1 MSGNGRARVMEPFP
15 MIQSVKLSKLRL
27 SEKNVRQTG
36 DHKIERMFAS
46 VVANGILQNL
56 LITPLTKPRGCFAVI
71 GGSRRYRAL
80 MLMAERGLIVAG
92 DYDVPVKVLQGD
104 DAALSEKS
112 TVENFERLDISPAD
126 ECQAFQHFLGESGD
140 IEAVAKRFGVTTR
153 FIEGRLRLAGLVEP
167 IFEALANGTITLDM
181 AKAYASTGSH
191 ERQLAVWEGYGRN
204 SYANADTVRRM
215 IANEALRANEP
226 VALLVGADAYVT
238 AGGRIDRDF
247 FSETGDKWLDTEIAQ
262 RLAATMMETEAK
274 RIGAET
280 GLSWI
285 RPVAAMSS
293 WEAAREVHRVH
304 LPRQP
309 ISEEASARMNEID
322 VRLDAIAGEMNRD
335 DIEDTRWEELETEID
350 ALTAEREIVAACP
363 PILPDELRARLG
375 TFLTLSQE
383 GKMRLDDGYY
393 SETPLRVHAVTQEHQ
408 NEEQDGQ
415 DDDNTAPNGDET
427 AAAPTW
433 RIEEGPVSPD
443 KTASVDPVAA
453 APGGKALSQTLQ
465 DQLSVQR
472 RDVLGAALLANPTL
486 ALDYMLFVMADG
498 RETGG
503 ARSGSSIRAGLPQ
516 DPVARSAMPSSPGA
530 ILLDEA
536 RDGLDAAWCEHDSD
550 LDRFEAFRA
559 LDDGAKLGWMAW
571 LVATSL
577 EAKESYSMK
586 RNPLHARLATH
597 LNLDVAAWW
606 RPTSENFFD
615 RVPKGSLITLLHDVG
630 GPALSSRHAAAKKP
644 EISASCHKLFSGEAI
659 VEADVKQAALAWVP
673 AAMRFDDTA
682 IESDADLPAPDDLL
696 ADDLDLPTDIDLMG
710 EDLLLDADDAGLPL
724 DDGEAMVMNDNS
736 AGGYEAVAAE

>member
-1 MSGNGRARVMEPFP
+1 
-15 MIQSVKLSKLRL
+15 MIQSVKLSKLRP
-27 SEKNVRQTG
+27 SEKNVRKTG
-36 DHKIERMFAS
+36 EDLIERMMAS
-46 VVANGILQNL
+46 VMANGILQNL
-56 LITPLTKPRGCFAVI
+56 LVAPLTKPRGCFAVI

-80 MLMAERGLIVAG
+80 MLAVERGLIVAE
-92 DYDVPVKVLQGD
+92 DYDVPIKVLNGD
-104 DAALSEKS
+104 DAALSEMS
-112 TVENFERLDISPAD
+112 TVENFERLDMSPAD
-126 ECQAFQHFLGESGD
+126 ECRAFQHFLGDSGD

-153 FIEGRLRLAGLVEP
+153 FIEGRLRLAGLAEP
-167 IFEALANGTITLDM
+167 IFDALASGTISLDM

-204 SYANADTVRRM
+204 SYANADTVRRV

-226 VALLVGADAYVT
+226 VALLVGADAYVA

-247 FSETGDKWLDTEIAQ
+247 FSEGGDKWIDTEIAQ
-262 RLAATMMETEAK
+262 RLAAATMEAEAK

-280 GLSWI
+280 GLAWI
-285 RPVAAMSS
+285 RPIAAMSS

-309 ISEEASARMNEID
+309 MSDEARARMNEID
-322 VRLDAIAGEMNRD
+322 LRIDTIAGEMNG
-335 DIEDTRWEELETEID
+335 EDVEETRWEGLETEIK

-363 PILPDELRARLG
+363 RILPDELRTRLG
-375 TFLTLSQE
+375 TFLTLSQD

-393 SETPLRVHAVTQEHQ
+393 SETPLRVHAVTQEAQ
-408 NEEQDGQ
+408 NGEQDGQ
-415 DDDNTAPNGDET
+415 DDDDTAPTGDET
-427 AAAPTW
+427 TAAPTW

-486 ALDYMLFVMADG
+486 ALDYALFMMADG

-530 ILLDEA
+530 VLLDEA
-536 RDGLDAAWCEHDSD
+536 RAGLDAAWCEHHSD

-577 EAKESYSMK
+577 EAKEGYSTK
-586 RNPLHARLATH
+586 RNRLHARLATH

-659 VEADVKQAALAWVP
+659 VEADVKHAALAWVP

-682 IESDADLPAPDDLL
+682 IVGDDDLPVPDDLL
-696 ADDLDLPTDIDLMG
+696 ADDLDLPADIYLMG
-710 EDLLLDADDAGLPL
+710 EDLLLDADDAGLAAI
-724 DDGEAMVMNDNS
+724 DEEGVAANDHHDH
-736 AGGYEAVAAE
+736 GYEAVAAE